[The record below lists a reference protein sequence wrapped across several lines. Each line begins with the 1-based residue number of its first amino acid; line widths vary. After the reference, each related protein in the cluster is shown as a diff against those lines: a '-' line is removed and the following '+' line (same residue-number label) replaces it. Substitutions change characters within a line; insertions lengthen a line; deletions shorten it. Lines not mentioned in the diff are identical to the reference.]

1 MDRLARSTSLTCR
14 MLLPAAA
21 LSIMLLAT
29 APVQAGERRVEL
41 VMFELGTC
49 IVCAVW
55 NDAVG
60 KTYAE
65 TFPGSRAPLRRVD
78 LIRPRPEDLRHI
90 AGIRGTPTFVLLDEG
105 REIGRIVGYAN
116 PDGFWNELRALLV
129 RMREAR
135 G

>member
-1 MDRLARSTSLTCR
+1 
-14 MLLPAAA
+14 
-21 LSIMLLAT
+21 
-29 APVQAGERRVEL
+29 
-41 VMFELGTC
+41 MFELGTC

-60 KTYAE
+60 ETYAE
-65 TFPGSRAPLRRVD
+65 TFLGSRAPLRRVD
-78 LIRPRPEDLRHI
+78 LIKPRTEDLKHI
-90 AGIRGTPTFVLLDEG
+90 AGVRGTPTFVLLDEG

-135 G
+135 D